1 MRIHGVLRLAAA
13 PAIALALVATPA
25 VARQSSTEVRP
36 KTEPKPSAPAAVSR
50 PPAVQSRPASPPPS
64 RPAIE
69 RSTPRS
75 SPSNQF
81 RMPRFERPIDRETL
95 RGPEVIRTPASL
107 RRGEPR
113 TNSRTNARMTT
124 RSALAPTRVI
134 DPSLILDDDVA
145 VTLRLD
151 DFSPIERARILLE
164 LQELMDRHLGAN
176 EESAVGDDAPQ
187 IAAPEGAPH
196 PPHVPN
202 TERPVLTPPSIG
214 DDEVETPPTTTPPPT
229 TTRPDE
235 WDWLWWRWS
244 NTSNR
249 FSWIDDC
256 SFYMSWLGVSL
267 GDRFEFMRNMYSLS
281 RSSSLNGVSRRA
293 SWHQPFDGICID
305 RYNLGPEL
313 TWEQYVSHFKARAE
327 AEQEERVDCARV
339 TVQRFDGAAA
349 SFEVGLPALGAE
361 TLGELRDAI
370 TDRLIR
376 GESVPL
382 AVVLKPGD
390 VEDVSVGV
398 CKSDAG

>member
-1 MRIHGVLRLAAA
+1 PVDHDGRLVRDVPLQAFHIRATSQTTALPQEPADPRRHCDDDQQGCERPPRRPRDPAPVRFLPVHERPNGQGRYHCTARRGGIHSSSPQECADWPRRSLLEGERSGAMRIHGVLRLAAA

-176 EESAVGDDAPQ
+176 EES
-187 IAAPEGAPH
+187 
-196 PPHVPN
+196 
-202 TERPVLTPPSIG
+202 
-214 DDEVETPPTTTPPPT
+214 
-229 TTRPDE
+229 
-235 WDWLWWRWS
+235 
-244 NTSNR
+244 
-249 FSWIDDC
+249 
-256 SFYMSWLGVSL
+256 
-267 GDRFEFMRNMYSLS
+267 
-281 RSSSLNGVSRRA
+281 
-293 SWHQPFDGICID
+293 
-305 RYNLGPEL
+305 
-313 TWEQYVSHFKARAE
+313 
-327 AEQEERVDCARV
+327 
-339 TVQRFDGAAA
+339 
-349 SFEVGLPALGAE
+349 
-361 TLGELRDAI
+361 
-370 TDRLIR
+370 
-376 GESVPL
+376 
-382 AVVLKPGD
+382 
-390 VEDVSVGV
+390 
-398 CKSDAG
+398 